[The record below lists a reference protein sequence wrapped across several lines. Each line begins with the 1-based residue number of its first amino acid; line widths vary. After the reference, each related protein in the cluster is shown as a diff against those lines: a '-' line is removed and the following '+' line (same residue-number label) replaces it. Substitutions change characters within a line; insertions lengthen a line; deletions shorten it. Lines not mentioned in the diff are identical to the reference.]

1 MNSARGHV
9 VFFAL
14 VALAIGIVFFWAPGS
29 AERVKEAEAA
39 DVFGTAM
46 GAGPSVSVPPVVPF
60 WERFE
65 RENGLG
71 TVSELPAQF

>member
-1 MNSARGHV
+1 MNNTRGHV
-9 VFFAL
+9 AFLAL
-14 VALAIGIVFFWAPGS
+14 AALAIGIVFFWAPGDVD
-29 AERVKEAEAA
+29 RVREAQAVELP
-39 DVFGTAM
+39 GTAM
-46 GAGPSVSVPPVVPF
+46 GAVPSLTIPPVAPF